1 MAWEETSI
9 AEEVIKLFS
18 IENIVLNK
26 KLNNRKPDIW
36 FKNHNLTIKV
46 DEGNHENY
54 DTDDEIETEAMFKK
68 HNFKFFRC
76 TPNGPN
82 FDLFK
87 FVGKIILYISKLR
100 EKKAVNEVINKITE
114 DFEKIVAMTKSK
126 ELKWYDKNI
135 LPSYKKW
142 KTCNQK

>member
-1 MAWEETSI
+1 MVQEETSKAQKI
-9 AEEVIKLFS
+9 IKLFPNG
-18 IENIVLNK
+18 NIVLNK

-54 DTDDEIETEAMFKK
+54 DTDDEIEREAMFKK

-76 TPNGPN
+76 SPNDPN

-100 EKKAVNEVINKITE
+100 EKK
-114 DFEKIVAMTKSK
+114 
-126 ELKWYDKNI
+126 
-135 LPSYKKW
+135 
-142 KTCNQK
+142 Q